1 MSLFS
6 CEIELNLS
14 WSTECMISE
23 MSIISGIHP
32 DSDANPPVQEVA
44 VIEAT
49 GATFQVICSSCDFVY
64 K

>member
-1 MSLFS
+1 
-6 CEIELNLS
+6 
-14 WSTECMISE
+14 MISE